1 MEKIVLVNQSNKK
14 KSKLVNVL
22 TNIPMSVD
30 DIITI
35 GKEYGFENY
44 RVVMNALIE
53 LKERIERQENK
64 LN

>member
-1 MEKIVLVNQSNKK
+1 
-14 KSKLVNVL
+14 
-22 TNIPMSVD
+22 MSVD

-35 GKEYGFENY
+35 GKAYGFENY
-44 RVVMNALIE
+44 RVVMDALIE